1 MRVSADGDKL
11 ESPMLKIYHSQG
23 ARSLRV
29 IWLCE
34 EMGVPYETA
43 EASFFKPSEEFMAV
57 NPLRTVP
64 AMTDGDVSMIES
76 VAMMIYIMNKY
87 GPTDLD
93 VKPDEPGYPDYLQYL
108 LFGEAGMAAY
118 GNPLVAT
125 RFMAPDDQK
134 QNWTVQYL
142 QNAIVKRLDF
152 VAERLGGKP
161 YVAANRFTA
170 ADISVAYIVAA
181 SKFAGIAD
189 KVPLAM
195 LGYYDNLSQRPAF
208 QRAAAVK

>member
-1 MRVSADGDKL
+1 
-11 ESPMLKIYHSQG
+11 MLKIYHSQG

-29 IWLCE
+29 LWLCE

-43 EASFFKPSEEFMAV
+43 EASFFKPSSEFKAV

-64 AMTDGDVSMIES
+64 AMVDGDVRMIES

-93 VKPDEPGYPDYLQYL
+93 VKPNEPGYADYLQFL
-108 LFGEAGMAAY
+108 LFGEAGVAAY

-134 QNWTVQYL
+134 ENWTVGYIRK
-142 QNAIVKRLDF
+142 AMIKRLEF
-152 VAERLGGKP
+152 VGERLGGRP
-161 YVAANRFTA
+161 YVAADRFTA
-170 ADISVAYIVAA
+170 ADISVAYIATGG
-181 SKFAGIAD
+181 KFAGIESDMPPA
-189 KVPLAM
+189 LNAYIER
-195 LGYYDNLSQRPAF
+195 LHQRPAF

>member
-1 MRVSADGDKL
+1 
-11 ESPMLKIYHSQG
+11 MLKIYHAQG

-29 IWLCE
+29 VWLCE

-43 EASFFKPSEEFMAV
+43 EASFLRPSDEFKTV

-87 GPTDLD
+87 GPTDLE
-93 VKPDEPGYPDYLQYL
+93 VRPNEPGYAEYLQFL
-108 LFGEAGMAAY
+108 LFGEAGVAAY

-125 RFMAPDDQK
+125 RFMAPEDQK
-134 QNWTVQYL
+134 QNWTVGYL
-142 QNAIVKRLDF
+142 QNAIVRRLGW
-152 VAERLGGKP
+152 VCERLGDGD

-181 SKFAGIAD
+181 SKFAGIED
-189 KVPLAM
+189 KIPERM
-195 LGYYDNLSQRPAF
+195 RGYYDKLAQRPAF

>member
-1 MRVSADGDKL
+1 
-11 ESPMLKIYHSQG
+11 MLKIYHSQG

-29 IWLCE
+29 LWLCE

-43 EASFFKPSEEFMAV
+43 EASFFKPSDAFKAV

-64 AMTDGDVSMIES
+64 AMTDGDVTMIES

-93 VKPDEPGYPDYLQYL
+93 VKPSEAGYGDYLQYL
-108 LFGEAGMAAY
+108 MFGEAGLAAY
-118 GNPLVAT
+118 GNPLVGT

-134 QNWTVQYL
+134 ENWTAGYL
-142 QNAIVKRLDF
+142 KDAIQKRMKF
-152 VAERLGGKP
+152 VTERLGDKP
-161 YVAANRFTA
+161 YIAADRFTA
-170 ADISVAYIVAA
+170 ADISIAYIATGG
-181 SKFAGIAD
+181 KFAGIDTDIPA
-189 KVPLAM
+189 PMMA
-195 LGYYDNLSQRPAF
+195 YIENLWRRPAY

>member
-1 MRVSADGDKL
+1 
-11 ESPMLKIYHSQG
+11 MLKVYHSQG

-29 IWLCE
+29 LWLCE

-43 EASFFKPSEEFMAV
+43 EASFMKPSEEFKAL

-64 AMTDGDVSMIES
+64 VMQDGDVTMIES
-76 VAMMIYIMNKY
+76 VAMMIYIMTKY

-93 VKPDEPGYPDYLQYL
+93 VKPHEEGYADYLQFL
-108 LFGEAGMAAY
+108 MFGEAGMAAY

-125 RFMAPDDQK
+125 RYMAPDDQK
-134 QNWTVQYL
+134 QNWTVDYL
-142 QNAIVKRLDF
+142 KGALAKRLAF
-152 VAERLGGKP
+152 TAERLGGKP

-170 ADISVAYIVAA
+170 ADISIAYIATGA
-181 SKFAGIAD
+181 KFAGIEDEIPATM
-189 KVPLAM
+189 KT
-195 LGYYDNLSQRPAF
+195 YIENLWQRPAF

>member
-1 MRVSADGDKL
+1 
-11 ESPMLKIYHSQG
+11 MLKIYHSQG

-29 IWLCE
+29 LWLCE

-43 EASFFKPSEEFMAV
+43 EASFMKPSDEFKAI

-64 AMTDGDVSMIES
+64 AMQDGDVRMIES
-76 VAMMIYIMNKY
+76 VAMMIYIMSKY

-93 VKPDEPGYPDYLQYL
+93 VKPNEPGYASYLQFL
-108 LFGEAGMAAY
+108 LFGEADVAAY

-134 QNWTVQYL
+134 QNWTAGYL
-142 QNAIVKRLDF
+142 KSAILKRLEF
-152 VAERLGGKP
+152 IGQCLGGKP
-161 YVAANRFTA
+161 YIAADRFTA
-170 ADISVAYIVAA
+170 ADISVSYIVTGA
-181 SKFAGIAD
+181 KFAGIEAD
-189 KVPLAM
+189 IPVPVRA
-195 LGYYDNLSQRPAF
+195 YVDNLWQRPAF